1 MQAGKL
7 NQRVTIQQYSATRAS
22 NGEEVKSW
30 STVAT
35 VWASVEP
42 LSGRE
47 LLAAR
52 DVRADVTTRIRIR
65 YRTGITPKMR
75 ATMGSATYEISE
87 VIDRSLQHRELELL
101 CTAQAIGS

>member
-7 NQRVTIQQYSATRAS
+7 NQQIVIQSYTATRAS
-22 NGEEVKSW
+22 NGEEVRTW
-30 STVAT
+30 ATVAT

-75 ATMGSATYEISE
+75 ATMGSAVYEISE
-87 VIDRSLQHRELELL
+87 VIDRTMHHRDLELL
-101 CTAQAIGS
+101 CTAQAIAS

>member
-1 MQAGKL
+1 MQSGRL
-7 NQRVTIQQYSATRAS
+7 FNQVMIQSYTATRAS

-75 ATMGSATYEISE
+75 AIMGSATYEISE
-87 VIDRSLQHRELELL
+87 VIDRKMQHRDLELL
-101 CTAQAIGS
+101 CTAQAIAS